1 MDKDIL
7 KEKFQAEVKQWQTHL
22 EELTVQVK
30 LGSMEASD
38 KLKEEQKK
46 IEAELAQAK
55 VDLKKLDEATGEA
68 WKNISD
74 GMKTSF
80 ETMKE
85 AFSQAKKH
93 YK

>member
-1 MDKDIL
+1 MNREVL
-7 KEKFQAEVKQWQTHL
+7 KEKFQAEVTQLQTHM
-22 EELTVQVK
+22 EELAVQVK

-38 KLKEEQKK
+38 KLKEQQKK
-46 IEAELAQAK
+46 IEAELVQAK

-80 ETMKE
+80 DTMKE
-85 AFSQAKKH
+85 AFAQAKKH